1 MRVYLA
7 GPMTGMAKWNVAGF
21 RSAAAYARR
30 QSWTPV
36 SPIDT
41 RPQHDGPCP
50 VGEMQTTEHGTHSY
64 PCWFAASLAQMVT
77 CDAVLMLPGWEDS
90 RGAKAEW
97 EHASRSGMTIHYLPT
112 EREN

>member
-36 SPIDT
+36 SP
-41 RPQHDGPCP
+41 
-50 VGEMQTTEHGTHSY
+50 
-64 PCWFAASLAQMVT
+64 
-77 CDAVLMLPGWEDS
+77 EDS